1 MRIVSHNRARI
12 LGGAE
17 RATVSLLHGLKLRGH
32 EVLLL
37 CNDAIVMSKSRDA
50 GVPSELCVVG
60 GDIALPHA
68 LRLARVLRHKRPD
81 AFIVGTYKKI
91 FLAAL
96 GARLARVPRIVARIG
111 LESDTPRSAK
121 YRFAL
126 RRLVDGVVVNAKR
139 MAGPFTALDG
149 FDQSKIRVIWN
160 GVDTRHTPAD
170 PMKIRQELAIP
181 AHQFLIGTV
190 ARLALQKRIDRLLEV
205 TSLLPEVMCIIAG
218 DGTRKDELTKAAESL
233 GVSERVR
240 FLGNR
245 EDVGDVM
252 SALDIFVVTSES
264 EGLSNAML
272 EAMSYGVPVVST
284 DVSGALDALS
294 TDEEGSSAGIVTS
307 FEPKAIADAITSLK
321 RDPKLRGNMSRIA
334 RRRAI
339 KQFSTEQMLSS
350 WEEFLSIP
358 SKGK

>member
-1 MRIVSHNRARI
+1 MRIVAHNGARI
-12 LGGAE
+12 WGGAE
-17 RATVSLLHGLKLRGH
+17 RATVSLLHGLRGRGH
-32 EVLLL
+32 DVLLL
-37 CNDAIVMSKSRDA
+37 CNDPVVMSKSNEA
-50 GVPSELCVVG
+50 GVPAELCVVG

-68 LRLARVLRHKRPD
+68 FRLSRVLRQHRPD
-81 AFIVGTYKKI
+81 AFIVGTYKKV

-96 GARLARVPRIVARIG
+96 GARLAGVPRIIARVG

-126 RRLVDGVVVNAKR
+126 GRWVDGIVVNANR
-139 MAGPFTALDG
+139 MAGSFAALEG
-149 FDQSKIRVIWN
+149 LDQSKIRVIWN
-160 GVDTRHTPAD
+160 GVDTRHVPAD
-170 PMKIRQELAIP
+170 PMKIRQELDIP
-181 AHQFLIGTV
+181 AYQFLIGTV

-205 TSLLPEVMCIIAG
+205 TSLLPDVMCIIAG

-233 GVSERVR
+233 SVSERVR
-240 FLGNR
+240 FLGHR
-245 EDVGDVM
+245 DDVGDVL
-252 SALDIFVVTSES
+252 SALDVFVVTSES

-284 DVSGALDALS
+284 DVSGAMDALS
-294 TDEEGSSAGIVTS
+294 TDAEGSTAGIVTS
-307 FEPKAIADAITSLK
+307 FEPQAIAEAIATLK

-350 WEEFLSIP
+350 WEEFLSRP
-358 SKGK
+358 SNRK